1 MAHCLNFICLMATMM
16 ATLVMGNDQ
25 HVPALILKQAADQL
39 MAAPFGKSEPQ
50 YQHGPSRV
58 EVPSAQ
64 DLLIRRLQGELAL
77 RVEDN
82 WLSLNDP
89 QRWAIMQTK
98 DPARQILK
106 SFVQI
111 KTSSARLEE
120 AVNVEGLE
128 RALNGLQLEGE
139 ARDEWVPFWETVRRE
154 VGKIAQFYNYFKGY
168 IEREDISGDSLLDFA
183 TSVTTASP
191 SLSSMLQSLHQTVQP
206 TDTSKHLFPF
216 LHKLLEVT
224 MTMIMSCLRNDSLN
238 RTPVSSSSEHLEI
251 HNLMSGTLTWFSQG
265 SIEILVK
272 VFLGISVMNMKHIL
286 GLQKHLEENGRAL
299 GMK

>member
-1 MAHCLNFICLMATMM
+1 MAHSVSFICLLASLMM
-16 ATLVMGNDQ
+16 AAMVMGNNQ
-25 HVPALILKQAADQL
+25 HMPTILLKQAADQL

-50 YQHGPSRV
+50 YQHAGPSNSRV
-58 EVPSAQ
+58 EAPSAQ

-82 WLSLNDP
+82 WMSLNDP

-106 SFVQI
+106 SFEQI
-111 KTSSARLEE
+111 KTSSAQLEE
-120 AVNVEGLE
+120 AVNVEELE
-128 RALNGLQLEGE
+128 RSLNGLELEGE

-206 TDTSKHLFPF
+206 SDSSKHLFPF

-238 RTPVSSSSEHLEI
+238 RTPVQVQVNIWKSKI
-251 HNLMSGTLTWFSQG
+251 
-265 SIEILVK
+265 
-272 VFLGISVMNMKHIL
+272 
-286 GLQKHLEENGRAL
+286 
-299 GMK
+299 

>member
-1 MAHCLNFICLMATMM
+1 MAHCLSFICLLATQMV
-16 ATLVMGNDQ
+16 AVVVVMGNNQ
-25 HVPALILKQAADQL
+25 HVPSLILKQAADQL

-50 YQHGPSRV
+50 YQHGPSGASRV

-82 WLSLNDP
+82 WMSLNDP

-106 SFVQI
+106 SFEQI
-111 KTSSARLEE
+111 KTSSALLEE
-120 AVNVEGLE
+120 AVNVEELE
-128 RALNGLQLEGE
+128 RSLNGLELEGS

-191 SLSSMLQSLHQTVQP
+191 SLSSMLQSLHETVQP
-206 TDTSKHLFPF
+206 TDSSKHLFPF

-224 MTMIMSCLRNDSLN
+224 SDDD
-238 RTPVSSSSEHLEI
+238 H
-251 HNLMSGTLTWFSQG
+251 
-265 SIEILVK
+265 
-272 VFLGISVMNMKHIL
+272 
-286 GLQKHLEENGRAL
+286 EE
-299 GMK
+299 

>member
-1 MAHCLNFICLMATMM
+1 MAHSVSLICLLASLMM
-16 ATLVMGNDQ
+16 AMVVMGNNQ
-25 HVPALILKQAADQL
+25 HLPSLILKQAADQL

-50 YQHGPSRV
+50 YEHGPSTRV
-58 EVPSAQ
+58 EAPSAQ

-82 WLSLNDP
+82 WMSLNDP

-106 SFVQI
+106 SFEQI
-111 KTSSARLEE
+111 KTSSALLEE
-120 AVNVEGLE
+120 AVNVEELE
-128 RALNGLQLEGE
+128 RSLNGLELEGS

-168 IEREDISGDSLLDFA
+168 IEREDISGDTLLDFA

-206 TDTSKHLFPF
+206 TDSSKHLFPF

-272 VFLGISVMNMKHIL
+272 VFLGIYVMSNMKHFL
-286 GLQKHLEENGRAL
+286 RPQKI
-299 GMK
+299 

>member
-39 MAAPFGKSEPQ
+39 LAAPFGKSEPQ

-168 IEREDISGDSLLDFA
+168 IESEDISGDSLLDFA

-191 SLSSMLQSLHQTVQP
+191 SLSSMLQSLHETVQP
-206 TDTSKHLFPF
+206 TDSSKHLFPF

-224 MTMIMSCLRNDSLN
+224 LTMIMSCLRNDSSA
-238 RTPVSSSSEHLEI
+238 TCSSSSEHLDFY
-251 HNLMSGTLTWFSQG
+251 NLMSDTLTWFGQG

-272 VFLGISVMNMKHIL
+272 VSHGISGTNMKYCR
-286 GLQKHLEENGRAL
+286 KP
-299 GMK
+299 